1 MTRLIRGKVI
11 SMIIKNS
18 KQFSKVYKWKQN
30 SFMLINKDCSGEGGR
45 EGLTKKKK
53 KRSRKVSLQKASK
66 DC

>member
-53 KRSRKVSLQKASK
+53 KKK
-66 DC
+66 